1 VQFSNAFEVPLPPDA
16 AWAFLMDIERIVP
29 CVPGAELTEIVDQN
43 TYKGKVSVRLGP
55 VALTFSGVA
64 KFEVTNNAARR
75 ARVKAQG
82 TDNKGRGGA
91 AATVNFQLEPSGTGS
106 KVLVDTDLALSGA
119 VAQYGRGAGM
129 IQNVAAQLI
138 NQFAEALKGQIV
150 QMPLSA
156 PAAVSNTATTTPPS
170 KPVVARAAKPIGG
183 FSLLLRAI
191 WAAFLGLFSRRS
203 V

>member
-1 VQFSNAFEVPLPPDA
+1 
-16 AWAFLMDIERIVP
+16 
-29 CVPGAELTEIVDQN
+29 
-43 TYKGKVSVRLGP
+43 
-55 VALTFSGVA
+55 
-64 KFEVTNNAARR
+64 
-75 ARVKAQG
+75 
-82 TDNKGRGGA
+82 
-91 AATVNFQLEPSGTGS
+91 VNFQLEPSGTGS

-156 PAAVSNTATTTPPS
+156 PAAVWNTATTTPPL